1 MSRSRIIQVS
11 RKEHYCL
18 GLKGINEDYI
28 YDRIDS
34 VCYIQ
39 KSPSSRE
46 EDLCWFKK
54 ELEKAGFSL
63 IGEKIVFN
71 NNAHFLDIW
80 RAEAVKA
87 AEELDFD
94 KMEKICSG
102 AYFSE
107 FVIYDESSGY
117 ACTLWEWLRLS
128 FREKQVYYVGSIL
141 ETYNN

>member
-18 GLKGINEDYI
+18 GLKGINEDSI

-54 ELEKAGFSL
+54 ELEKAGFFL
-63 IGEKIVFN
+63 DGEKIVLN
-71 NNAHFLDIW
+71 NNTHFLDLW
-80 RAEAVKA
+80 RKEAVKA

-107 FVIYDESSGY
+107 FVIYEESSGY
-117 ACTLWEWLRLS
+117 PCALWEWLRLS
-128 FREKQVYYVGSIL
+128 FREKQAYYVGSIF
-141 ETYNN
+141 ESNNY